1 MECCLSP
8 FGPRPHESHTSF
20 LVDLGLLNFVFA
32 IQNGWLDNIES
43 SSGLCGN
50 CSIAAFS
57 MSEIATANE
66 RPSIWDCISSKH
78 SYEGN
83 PVFQIGNDGEIG
95 ERRER

>member
-1 MECCLSP
+1 LVLA
-8 FGPRPHESHTSF
+8 RTNQHTSF

-32 IQNGWLDNIES
+32 IQNGWLDNNES
-43 SSGLCGN
+43 STGRYGD
-50 CSIAAFS
+50 CSIAAS
-57 MSEIATANE
+57 CMSEIAKCCD
-66 RPSIWDCISSKH
+66 RLPIRDCISSKH